1 MNVKVNSE
9 MNQPNVIVK
18 MDTMISETK
27 KKIVL
32 NVPLN
37 VEPVPKTDVKIVV
50 ETELTQKRDVSVT
63 KDTLIP
69 KNVIVKNVQ
78 SDVNLVL
85 LNTNVSSVL
94 PTEK

>member
-9 MNQPNVIVK
+9 MNQPNVNVK

-27 KKIVL
+27 TKIVL